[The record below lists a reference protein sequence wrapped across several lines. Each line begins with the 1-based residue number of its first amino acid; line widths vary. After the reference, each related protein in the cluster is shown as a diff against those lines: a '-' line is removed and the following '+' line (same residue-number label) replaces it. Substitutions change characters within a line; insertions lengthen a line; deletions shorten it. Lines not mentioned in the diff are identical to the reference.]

1 MTKFRVLFRKTWR
14 IFSSVNH
21 NNVYGRWITTW
32 YLRQMK
38 RTANSTTVDS
48 TNGRKSSP
56 RKIYKKK
63 LRKSEI
69 VDLKFSVSS
78 KAVLFFFSPLSVVRP
93 TQILG
98 IFQKKSN
105 DLVKPIFTWN
115 NSFNLKNEHSN
126 SIEKNKNKNRNIFVH
141 FVNPNMWM
149 LTFNFILG
157 YQGSSYSETSC
168 NSFFFFDEER
178 EHRLPTFQQNAVN
191 RIRNESD
198 EKRQV
203 YSQNYLL
210 HEEYLS
216 SGLRTAF
223 SPFYSKLYFTI
234 KRLKHR

>member
-48 TNGRKSSP
+48 TSGRKSSP

-98 IFQKKSN
+98 IFQKKRN

-168 NSFFFFDEER
+168 NSFFFSTKRGNTDCRRFSKMRSIEFATKAMKRGKFTVKIIFFMRSIFPADLGQPF
-178 EHRLPTFQQNAVN
+178 HRFTVSFILQ
-191 RIRNESD
+191 
-198 EKRQV
+198 
-203 YSQNYLL
+203 
-210 HEEYLS
+210 
-216 SGLRTAF
+216 
-223 SPFYSKLYFTI
+223 SKG
-234 KRLKHR
+234 